1 MIFPTPSRPTIV
13 MLGSTDTA
21 TITVTLQGDSS
32 NTGSAV
38 LTTYA
43 GLVVFM
49 PLIAK

>member
-1 MIFPTPSRPTIV
+1 